1 MLERDGGELSIVR
14 QCELLDLPRSSVYYQ
29 PVATSNED
37 LRLMKLLDEQYL
49 LRPFY
54 GSRKMCEWL
63 QQKGYRVNRKR
74 IQRLMRKMGIE
85 ALYPKPST
93 SAPSKAHKI
102 WPYLLRGV
110 DVAKA
115 NQVWAADITYIPM
128 SRGYLYLVAI
138 IDWHSRYVLSWRLSN
153 TLDTHFCTEALE
165 EAFTHGSPEIFNT
178 DQGSQFTSEA
188 FTSILIERGVK
199 ISMDGKGRYLDNIFV
214 ERLWRSI
221 KYEEIY
227 LKGYANGI
235 EAAEGIKQYFQFFN
249 EERLHQSL
257 HYQTPKA
264 VWKAGSLGLH
274 LESLAE
280 SCQSKKEVIS

>member
-37 LRLMKLLDEQYL
+37 LHLMKLLDEQYL

-85 ALYPKPST
+85 ALYPKHST
-93 SAPSKAHKI
+93 SSPSKAHKV

-110 DVAKA
+110 DVVRA

-128 SRGYLYLVAI
+128 AKGYLYLIAI

-153 TLDTHFCTEALE
+153 TLDTHFCKEALE
-165 EAFTHGSPEIFNT
+165 EAFTYGCPEIFNT

-188 FTSILIERGVK
+188 FTSVLIERGVK

-214 ERLWRSI
+214 ERLWRSL

-227 LKGYANGI
+227 LKGYANGF
-235 EAAEGIKQYFQFFN
+235 EAAEGIKEYFQFFN
-249 EERLHQSL
+249 EERMHQSL
-257 HYQTPKA
+257 KYQTPKA
-264 VWKAGSLGLH
+264 VWKAGSLQLH
-274 LESLAE
+274 LESLANG
-280 SCQSKKEVIS
+280 CQNKKVVIS